1 MVFAVLKHEDAVF
14 LQDSFLKHK
23 VWNLGQVLQG
33 IGRVGK
39 DKVELLV
46 TALDKAENIGT
57 QGNTTII
64 AQLLN
69 ALADEAM
76 VVTIHL
82 DADHLL
88 ATTRHEF
95 QGNTACARE
104 QIEGC
109 GVLEVNILRQHIKDV
124 FFGKVRRRSRLE
136 RTWNVEVASLI
147 FSGDNP
153 HSSFLYLE

>member
-1 MVFAVLKHEDAVF
+1 MVFAMFKHEDAVL
-14 LQDSFLKHK
+14 LQDSFFKHK

-46 TALDKAENIGT
+46 TTLDKAEDIGT
-57 QGNTTII
+57 QGNTTVV
-64 AQLLN
+64 AQLFD

-76 VVTIHL
+76 VVTVHL

-104 QIEGC
+104 
-109 GVLEVNILRQHIKDV
+109 
-124 FFGKVRRRSRLE
+124 
-136 RTWNVEVASLI
+136 
-147 FSGDNP
+147 
-153 HSSFLYLE
+153 